1 MKKHINLFLVLKA
14 KNYQKREKIFKI
26 IKTFAVVIGVF
37 IILSLAAVFF
47 IKRQVSAE
55 YKSLLAKKE
64 EYLKALSSKQD
75 LEKKVAY
82 FNQKSSA
89 FTSILNQD
97 VNFLP
102 YYNFLLSHMPIAISS
117 DSAALNQINFD
128 NQKNIKFSLNFNDPY
143 VFLNNFED
151 FQNEN
156 FLKIF
161 DELTLSE
168 FTISEGNKAKETAS
182 EDKNA
187 NFSISFTGKLKPI
200 SNESIKN

>member
-14 KNYQKREKIFKI
+14 KNYQKSEKRFKI

-75 LEKKVAY
+75 LEKKVTY
-82 FNQKSSA
+82 FNQKSSS
-89 FTSILNQD
+89 FVNILNQD
-97 VNFLP
+97 FSTTILP
-102 YYNFLLSHMPIAISS
+102 YYNFLSSHISMFISS
-117 DSAALNQINFD
+117 DSASLSQPDID
-128 NQKNIKFSLNFNDPY
+128 IQRNIKFTLSFSDSD
-143 VFLNNFED
+143 VFLKNFEKFEEKD
-151 FQNEN
+151 

-161 DELTLSE
+161 AELTLSA
-168 FTISEGNKAKETAS
+168 FTISEETKAKETAS

-200 SNESIKN
+200 SNE

>member
-64 EYLKALSSKQD
+64 EYLKELSSKQD

-102 YYNFLLSHMPIAISS
+102 YYNLLLSHMPIAISS
-117 DSAALNQINFD
+117 DSAALSQINFD
-128 NQKNIKFSLNFNDPY
+128 NQKNIQFSLNFNDPY